1 MGFWDSQEIPKS
13 NNEERMH
20 RQAGTEKELMEW
32 FDKQNSER
40 KWRISAYLIK
50 SRQPIAEAFRFLK
63 TIDDRGSQ
71 IHLVQKPSG
80 QMH

>member
-1 MGFWDSQEIPKS
+1 
-13 NNEERMH
+13 MH

>member
-1 MGFWDSQEIPKS
+1 
-13 NNEERMH
+13 MH

-63 TIDDRGSQ
+63 NHRR
-71 IHLVQKPSG
+71 SG
-80 QMH
+80 LPNSLGPEAQRTNALRKQQET